1 LPVITPGRGRKPHVR
16 HETARIYHAAR
27 RRGGR
32 VAAIVKLAKDV
43 NLVPTN

>member
-1 LPVITPGRGRKPHVR
+1 MSGTRRREFI
-16 HETARIYHAAR
+16 AAR

-43 NLVPTN
+43 NLVPAN